1 MTARTGAATGAP
13 ATATASLTTAAVPP
27 AARHPIIRVTFRG
40 GVIIY
45 IREPIRSNVG
55 IEKIVL
61 KATFASSATVQL
73 RPSTS
78 NDQNIPIFEVRNLT
92 KASPPLDMDLEY
104 ST

>member
-45 IREPIRSNVG
+45 GVWDWMGGMRD
-55 IEKIVL
+55 K
-61 KATFASSATVQL
+61 TSARLCHVCVRKGMTYFVVWVVQ
-73 RPSTS
+73 
-78 NDQNIPIFEVRNLT
+78 E
-92 KASPPLDMDLEY
+92 
-104 ST
+104 